1 MVKIQDIA
9 RQMGLSTS
17 TVYKALNGGADIN
30 KNTRAEI
37 LKVAARMGYIGKPKN
52 FPHKRVCVFL
62 ERMELQQVTYYL
74 YEIALAFKR
83 AAAQHG
89 FEVVIRSLGD
99 DVLGYDQ
106 IMRQYCLQ
114 GALILG
120 LNTADQYYKQLERLE
135 HPTVLVDNYIENP
148 NISCISADNMR
159 GMTLV
164 VQHLLSLGHQR
175 IGFINGEENSST
187 SAERL
192 NGYVSAITLGGLRY
206 TPTLTQHGDFSEESG
221 ARCAHALVEQ
231 GVTALLCA
239 SDLMAIGA
247 IRQLQ
252 QMGLRVPEDIS
263 VCGFDDIR
271 LSRYITPGLT
281 TVRIDVDSVGT
292 RAFLCLQDLIAGGPC
307 VKILEAPQLIVRQST
322 AAARTG
328 R

>member
-1 MVKIQDIA
+1 
-9 RQMGLSTS
+9 
-17 TVYKALNGGADIN
+17 
-30 KNTRAEI
+30 
-37 LKVAARMGYIGKPKN
+37 
-52 FPHKRVCVFL
+52 
-62 ERMELQQVTYYL
+62 
-74 YEIALAFKR
+74 
-83 AAAQHG
+83 
-89 FEVVIRSLGD
+89 
-99 DVLGYDQ
+99 
-106 IMRQYCLQ
+106 
-114 GALILG
+114 
-120 LNTADQYYKQLERLE
+120 
-135 HPTVLVDNYIENP
+135 
-148 NISCISADNMR
+148 MR

-221 ARCAHALVEQ
+221 ARCAHALVDK

-271 LSRYITPGLT
+271 LPAISPRGSPLFASTWTAWAHVRFSACRTSSLAAPASR
-281 TVRIDVDSVGT
+281 
-292 RAFLCLQDLIAGGPC
+292 
-307 VKILEAPQLIVRQST
+307 ILEAPQLIVRQST